1 MQIRLFKNSLGTNEL
16 LFLFCF
22 ISICIRFL
30 FIGYG
35 FPDESFL
42 KHSDQG
48 TYLQLSKI
56 LSENLIYNE
65 NFGFDRL
72 PIYPLFV
79 SLVLKISEK
88 LYFLIFIQHLIGVL
102 AILIIFKIGKLFSL
116 EIGLLSAFFASI
128 NLNLITHSNFILTE
142 SIFVLVFLLFI
153 FFYLKFL
160 KNKQSNYLIVCSV
173 FLGLWCLIRPVVIY
187 LPVIIIIF
195 TLFLKINF
203 FKKIKLSLLFIIFYL
218 ITVSPW
224 LSRNYYYHGFFSFSS
239 QETPTIIGWYLPHI
253 DQFEK
258 EIDLQR
264 ARELRSDDWEK
275 KFAKLPDEVKENPF
289 RLEKNVKY
297 YAYKEILKFNKI
309 SVLQAWFWGSL
320 KNIFSPSSADFAYFY
335 KIPHSSF
342 YEASGESFLKQTR
355 NFLFKNSNVFYS
367 FFIILTLAATLVFR
381 MFQLHGFFCM
391 AKYYKTEF
399 IFFLTIILY
408 FLIINGP
415 IGSAKYR
422 IPFEPILIIYLAF
435 SVATLKNYLIK
446 NDYRILK

>member
-1 MQIRLFKNSLGTNEL
+1 M
-16 LFLFCF
+16 
-22 ISICIRFL
+22 
-30 FIGYG
+30 
-35 FPDESFL
+35 
-42 KHSDQG
+42 
-48 TYLQLSKI
+48 
-56 LSENLIYNE
+56 SENLIYNE

-173 FLGLWCLIRPVVIY
+173 FLGLCCLIRPVVIY

-297 YAYKEILKFNKI
+297 Y
-309 SVLQAWFWGSL
+309 
-320 KNIFSPSSADFAYFY
+320 
-335 KIPHSSF
+335 
-342 YEASGESFLKQTR
+342 
-355 NFLFKNSNVFYS
+355 
-367 FFIILTLAATLVFR
+367 
-381 MFQLHGFFCM
+381 GFFTSSSGR
-391 AKYYKTEF
+391 KFHK
-399 IFFLTIILY
+399 
-408 FLIINGP
+408 
-415 IGSAKYR
+415 R
-422 IPFEPILIIYLAF
+422 I
-435 SVATLKNYLIK
+435 
-446 NDYRILK
+446 